1 MKIKLSMILR
11 AKYYQFTIFLTISF
25 IVVGLLLNKVLADA
39 FGLFLIFSA
48 GLIHGANDIRL
59 LQKKY
64 KNTQFR
70 FFLLLILVYI
80 GVVFLGAILFF
91 HLPNFGLFFF
101 ILFSGFHFGQQHWDS
116 FLKQKPFSPLLK
128 QLGYTFYGLLVFG
141 LLFSSQVLEV
151 DGLIEQ
157 LSGTHFAVDTYYI
170 ATLVL
175 AVVFSILAFFLSVSG
190 MVYLKEILA
199 LALLAVLFA
208 TTSLLFSFAVY
219 FVFWHSIPSIQ
230 DQLMYLDGE
239 INRKTIKGYIRSSL
253 VYWLLSLMGLT
264 AAYFFFDVNASY
276 FIPLFF
282 TFLAAITFP
291 HTVVIGMLDFD

>member
-1 MKIKLSMILR
+1 MILR
-11 AKYYQFTIFLTISF
+11 AKYYQFTILLTMLL
-25 IVVGLLLNKVLADA
+25 IVVGLLLNKATADA

-116 FLKQKPFSPLLK
+116 FLKQKPSSPLLK

-151 DGLIEQ
+151 DGLIEK

>member
-1 MKIKLSMILR
+1 MILR

-116 FLKQKPFSPLLK
+116 FLKQKPSSPLLK

-170 ATLVL
+170 VTLVL

-264 AAYFFFDVNASY
+264 AAYFFFDVSASY

>member
-1 MKIKLSMILR
+1 MILR
-11 AKYYQFTIFLTISF
+11 AKYYQFTILLTISF
-25 IVVGLLLNKVLADA
+25 IVVGLLLNKVSVDA

-64 KNTQFR
+64 KNTHFR
-70 FFLLLILVYI
+70 FFLLLILIYI

-91 HLPNFGLFFF
+91 YLPNFGLFFF

-116 FLKQKPFSPLLK
+116 FLKQKPSSPLLK

>member
-1 MKIKLSMILR
+1 MILR
-11 AKYYQFTIFLTISF
+11 AKYYQFTILLTMLL
-25 IVVGLLLNKVLADA
+25 IVVGLLLNKVLADT

-64 KNTQFR
+64 KNTRFR

-80 GVVFLGAILFF
+80 SVVFLGAILFF
-91 HLPNFGLFFF
+91 YLPNFGLFFF
-101 ILFSGFHFGQQHWDS
+101 VLFSGFHFGQQHWDS
-116 FLKQKPFSPLLK
+116 FLKQKVASHLIK
-128 QLGYTFYGLLVFG
+128 QLGYTLYGLLVFG
-141 LLFSSQVLEV
+141 LLFSSQVLDV
-151 DGLIEQ
+151 DVLIEQ
-157 LSGTHFAVDTYYI
+157 LSGVRFTVETYYI
-170 ATLVL
+170 TTLTV
-175 AVVFSILAFFLSVSG
+175 AVAFSVLAFFLSVSR

-199 LALLAVLFA
+199 LALLTVLFA

-239 INRKTIKGYIRSSL
+239 INLKTIKGYIRSSL
-253 VYWLLSLMGLT
+253 VYWLLSLIGLT

>member
-1 MKIKLSMILR
+1 MILR
-11 AKYYQFTIFLTISF
+11 AKYYQFTILLTMLL
-25 IVVGLLLNKVLADA
+25 IVVGLLLNKASADA

-64 KNTQFR
+64 KNTHFR
-70 FFLLLILVYI
+70 FFLLLILIYI

-91 HLPNFGLFFF
+91 YLPNFGLFFF
-101 ILFSGFHFGQQHWDS
+101 VLFSGFHFGQQHWDS
-116 FLKQKPFSPLLK
+116 FLKQKTASHLIK
-128 QLGYTFYGLLVFG
+128 QLGYTLYGLLVFG

-151 DGLIEQ
+151 DVLIEQ
-157 LSGTHFAVDTYYI
+157 LSGVRFAVETYYI
-170 ATLVL
+170 TTLLVG
-175 AVVFSILAFFLSVSG
+175 VVFSMLAFFLSVSRI
-190 MVYLKEILA
+190 VYLKEILA
-199 LALLAVLFA
+199 LTLLTVLFA

-239 INRKTIKGYIRSSL
+239 INFKTIKEYIRSSL
-253 VYWLLSLMGLT
+253 VYWLLSLIGLT
-264 AAYFFFDVNASY
+264 AVYFFFDINASY

>member
-1 MKIKLSMILR
+1 MILR

-116 FLKQKPFSPLLK
+116 FLKQKPSSPLLK

-190 MVYLKEILA
+190 MVYLKEVLA

>member
-1 MKIKLSMILR
+1 MILR
-11 AKYYQFTIFLTISF
+11 AKYYQFTILLTISF
-25 IVVGLLLNKVLADA
+25 IVVGLLLNKVSADA

-116 FLKQKPFSPLLK
+116 FLKQKPSSPLLK

-239 INRKTIKGYIRSSL
+239 INRKTIKGYISSSL

>member
-116 FLKQKPFSPLLK
+116 FLKQKPSSPLLK

-157 LSGTHFAVDTYYI
+157 LSGTHFTVDTYYI

-175 AVVFSILAFFLSVSG
+175 AVVFSILAFFLPVSG
-190 MVYLKEILA
+190 MVYLKEVLA

>member
-1 MKIKLSMILR
+1 MILR

-116 FLKQKPFSPLLK
+116 FLKQKPSSPLLK

-208 TTSLLFSFAVY
+208 TTSSLFSFAVY

>member
-1 MKIKLSMILR
+1 MILR

-64 KNTQFR
+64 KNSQFR

-116 FLKQKPFSPLLK
+116 FLKQKPSSPLLK

-175 AVVFSILAFFLSVSG
+175 AVVFTILAFFLSVSR

-199 LALLAVLFA
+199 LALLAILFA

-219 FVFWHSIPSIQ
+219 FV
-230 DQLMYLDGE
+230 
-239 INRKTIKGYIRSSL
+239 
-253 VYWLLSLMGLT
+253 
-264 AAYFFFDVNASY
+264 
-276 FIPLFF
+276 
-282 TFLAAITFP
+282 
-291 HTVVIGMLDFD
+291 

>member
-1 MKIKLSMILR
+1 MILR
-11 AKYYQFTIFLTISF
+11 AKYYQFTILLTMLL
-25 IVVGLLLNKVLADA
+25 IVVGLLLNKVLADT

-64 KNTQFR
+64 KNTRFR

-80 GVVFLGAILFF
+80 SVVFLGAILFF
-91 HLPNFGLFFF
+91 YLPNFGLFFF
-101 ILFSGFHFGQQHWDS
+101 VLFSGFHFGQQHWDS
-116 FLKQKPFSPLLK
+116 FLKQKVASHLIK
-128 QLGYTFYGLLVFG
+128 QLGYTLYGLLVFG
-141 LLFSSQVLEV
+141 LLFSSQILDV
-151 DGLIEQ
+151 DVLIEQ
-157 LSGTHFAVDTYYI
+157 LSGVRFTVETYYI
-170 ATLVL
+170 TTLTV
-175 AVVFSILAFFLSVSG
+175 AVAFSVLAFFLSVSR

-199 LALLAVLFA
+199 LALLTVLFA

-239 INRKTIKGYIRSSL
+239 INLKTIKGYIRSSL
-253 VYWLLSLMGLT
+253 VYWLLSLIGLT

>member
-1 MKIKLSMILR
+1 MILR

-116 FLKQKPFSPLLK
+116 FLKQKPSSPLLK

-264 AAYFFFDVNASY
+264 AAYFFFDVNATY

>member
-1 MKIKLSMILR
+1 MILR

-116 FLKQKPFSPLLK
+116 FLKQKPSSPLLK

-208 TTSLLFSFAVY
+208 TTSLLVSFAVY

>member
-1 MKIKLSMILR
+1 MILR
-11 AKYYQFTIFLTISF
+11 AKYYQFTILLTMLL
-25 IVVGLLLNKVLADA
+25 IVVGLLLNKVLADT

-64 KNTQFR
+64 KNTRFR

-80 GVVFLGAILFF
+80 SVVFLGAILFF
-91 HLPNFGLFFF
+91 YFPNFGLFFF
-101 ILFSGFHFGQQHWDS
+101 VLFSGFHFGQQHWDS
-116 FLKQKPFSPLLK
+116 FLKQKAASHLIK
-128 QLGYTFYGLLVFG
+128 QLGYTLYGLLVFG
-141 LLFSSQVLEV
+141 LLFSSQVLDV
-151 DGLIEQ
+151 NVLIGQ
-157 LSGTHFAVDTYYI
+157 LSGVRFAVDTYYVT
-170 ATLVL
+170 TLAV
-175 AVVFSILAFFLSVSG
+175 AVVFSVLAFFLSVSS

-199 LALLAVLFA
+199 LALLTVLFA

-239 INRKTIKGYIRSSL
+239 INLKTIKGYIRSSL
-253 VYWLLSLMGLT
+253 VYWSLSLIGLT

>member
-1 MKIKLSMILR
+1 MILR

-116 FLKQKPFSPLLK
+116 FLKQKPSSPLLK

>member
-1 MKIKLSMILR
+1 MILR

-116 FLKQKPFSPLLK
+116 FLKQKPSSPLLK
-128 QLGYTFYGLLVFG
+128 HLGYTFYGLLVFG

>member
-1 MKIKLSMILR
+1 MILR

-116 FLKQKPFSPLLK
+116 FLKQKPSSPLLK

-170 ATLVL
+170 VTLVL

>member
-1 MKIKLSMILR
+1 MILR
-11 AKYYQFTIFLTISF
+11 AKYYQFTVFLTISF
-25 IVVGLLLNKVLADA
+25 IVVGLLLNKVSADA

-116 FLKQKPFSPLLK
+116 FLKQKPSSPLLK

>member
-1 MKIKLSMILR
+1 MILR

>member
-1 MKIKLSMILR
+1 MILR

-116 FLKQKPFSPLLK
+116 FLKQKPSSPLLK

-170 ATLVL
+170 ATFVL

>member
-1 MKIKLSMILR
+1 MILR

-116 FLKQKPFSPLLK
+116 FLKQKSSSTLLK

>member
-1 MKIKLSMILR
+1 MILR

-25 IVVGLLLNKVLADA
+25 IVVGLLLNKVSADA

-116 FLKQKPFSPLLK
+116 FLKQKPSSPLLK
-128 QLGYTFYGLLVFG
+128 HLGYTFYGLLVFG

-157 LSGTHFAVDTYYI
+157 LSGTHFTVDTYYI

>member
-1 MKIKLSMILR
+1 MILR

-116 FLKQKPFSPLLK
+116 FLK

>member
-1 MKIKLSMILR
+1 MILR

-116 FLKQKPFSPLLK
+116 FLKQKPSSPLLK

-239 INRKTIKGYIRSSL
+239 INRKTIKGYISSSL

>member
-1 MKIKLSMILR
+1 MILR

-70 FFLLLILVYI
+70 FFLLLIFVYI

-116 FLKQKPFSPLLK
+116 FLKQKPSSPLLK

>member
-1 MKIKLSMILR
+1 MILR

-25 IVVGLLLNKVLADA
+25 IVVGLLLNKVSADA

-116 FLKQKPFSPLLK
+116 FLKQKPSSPLLK

-157 LSGTHFAVDTYYI
+157 LSGTHFTVDTYYI

-230 DQLMYLDGE
+230 DQLMYLDGK

>member
-1 MKIKLSMILR
+1 MILR
-11 AKYYQFTIFLTISF
+11 AKYYQFTVFLTISF

-116 FLKQKPFSPLLK
+116 FLKQKPSSPLLK

>member
-1 MKIKLSMILR
+1 MILR
-11 AKYYQFTIFLTISF
+11 AKYYQFTILLTISF
-25 IVVGLLLNKVLADA
+25 IVVGLLLNKVSADA

-116 FLKQKPFSPLLK
+116 FLKQKPSSPLLK

-175 AVVFSILAFFLSVSG
+175 AVVFSILAFFLPVSG
-190 MVYLKEILA
+190 MVYLKEVLA

-239 INRKTIKGYIRSSL
+239 INRKTIKGYISSSL

>member
-1 MKIKLSMILR
+1 
-11 AKYYQFTIFLTISF
+11 
-25 IVVGLLLNKVLADA
+25 
-39 FGLFLIFSA
+39 LFLIFSA

-116 FLKQKPFSPLLK
+116 FLKQKPSSPLLK

>member
-1 MKIKLSMILR
+1 MILR

-116 FLKQKPFSPLLK
+116 FLKQKPSSPLLK
-128 QLGYTFYGLLVFG
+128 HLGYSFYGLLVFG

>member
-1 MKIKLSMILR
+1 MILR

-64 KNTQFR
+64 KNSQFR

-116 FLKQKPFSPLLK
+116 FLKQKPSSPLLK

>member
-116 FLKQKPFSPLLK
+116 FLKQKPSSPLLK

>member
-1 MKIKLSMILR
+1 MILR
-11 AKYYQFTIFLTISF
+11 AKYYQFTVLLTISF
-25 IVVGLLLNKVLADA
+25 IVVGLLLNKVLADT

-70 FFLLLILVYI
+70 FFILLIITYI
-80 GVVFLGAILFF
+80 GVVLLGAILFF

-116 FLKQKPFSPLLK
+116 FLKQKPSSPLIK

-151 DGLIEQ
+151 DGLIEE
-157 LSGTHFAVDTYYI
+157 LGGARFAVDTYYI
-170 ATLVL
+170 TTLVL
-175 AVVFSILAFFLSVSG
+175 AVVFSIFAFFLSVSG
-190 MVYLKEILA
+190 MVYLKEVLA
-199 LALLAVLFA
+199 LALLSVLFA

-230 DQLMYLDGE
+230 DQLMYLDGK

-253 VYWLLSLMGLT
+253 VYWLLSLIGLT
-264 AAYFFFDVNASY
+264 AAYFFFDVNATY

-291 HTVVIGMLDFD
+291 HTVVIGMLEFD

>member
-1 MKIKLSMILR
+1 MEIKLSMILR

-116 FLKQKPFSPLLK
+116 FLKQKPSSPLLK